1 MMQWINKEE
10 NNGSIKIK
18 TINIIQY
25 MEEQKTK

>member
-1 MMQWINKEE
+1 MQWINKEE